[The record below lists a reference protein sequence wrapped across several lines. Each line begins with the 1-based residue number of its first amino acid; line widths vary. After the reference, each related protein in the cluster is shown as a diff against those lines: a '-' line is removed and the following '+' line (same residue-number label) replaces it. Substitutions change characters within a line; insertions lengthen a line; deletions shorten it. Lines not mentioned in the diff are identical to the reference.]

1 MRGEDQRSEG
11 FFSYVRLESRIPS
24 DHPLRAIRELV
35 DAALGELSRSFDRL
49 YSRDGRPSIPPER
62 LLRALLLQAFY
73 TVRSERQ
80 LMEQLDY
87 NLLFRWFVGLSADD
101 AVWDA
106 TVFCKNRDR
115 LLDGDIANKFFVAVL
130 NLPQV
135 RRLLSSEH
143 FSVDGTLI
151 EAWASMKSFVPKDG
165 GNAPPPKDRDGSG
178 GRNAERNFHGEKRR
192 NDTHSSTTD
201 PDARL
206 FRKGAGKEA
215 KLCHMGHLMTENRNG
230 LIVDA
235 RLTEANGTA
244 ERTTALDMIEDNAKP
259 GSTVGGDKNYDTAD
273 FVAGCRERGCT
284 PHVSQ
289 NDTNRRSAID
299 AAHDTPSRLSY
310 QHDQAQADRGAVWMD
325 EDRRRP
331 AQDPSLRARL
341 GRMVLCPDGGGLQSR
356 PHPENYRRHGM
367 SLSGVPKMRQKY
379 PKYPANSGG
388 RHPSA
393 LRSHSQTSRE
403 STSR

>member
-1 MRGEDQRSEG
+1 
-11 FFSYVRLESRIPS
+11 
-24 DHPLRAIRELV
+24 
-35 DAALGELSRSFDRL
+35 LSQSFDRL

-87 NLLFRWFVGLSADD
+87 NLLFRWFAGLSMDD

-115 LLDGDIANKFFVAVL
+115 LLDGDIAVKFFTGIL

-135 RRLLSSEH
+135 RKLLSSAH

-165 GNAPPPKDRDGSG
+165 GDPPSERPWQRR
-178 GRNAERNFHGEKRR
+178 RNAERDFHGEKRK
-192 NDTHSSTTD
+192 NDTHASTTD

-206 FRKGAGKEA
+206 YRKGAGKEA

-244 ERTTALDMIEDNAKP
+244 ERTTALDMITDNARP

-284 PHVSQ
+284 AHVSQ
-289 NDTNRRSAID
+289 NNANRRSAVD
-299 AAHDTPSRLSY
+299 ARTT
-310 QHDQAQADRGAVWMD
+310 
-325 EDRRRP
+325 
-331 AQDPSLRARL
+331 
-341 GRMVLCPDGGGLQSR
+341 
-356 PHPENYRRHGM
+356 
-367 SLSGVPKMRQKY
+367 
-379 PKYPANSGG
+379 
-388 RHPSA
+388 RHPGY
-393 LRSHSQTSRE
+393 RI
-403 STSR
+403 STIKRKRIEEPFG

>member
-1 MRGEDQRSEG
+1 MRDSFELRTAMRGEDQRSEG
-11 FFSYVRLESRIPS
+11 FFSYVRLETRIPP
-24 DHPLRAIRELV
+24 DHPLRAIRALV
-35 DAALGELSRSFDRL
+35 DEALRKLSRDFNRL
-49 YSRDGRPSIPPER
+49 YARDGRPSIPPER

-101 AVWDA
+101 PIWDA

-115 LLDGDIANKFFVAVL
+115 LLAGDIAAKLFASVL
-130 NLPQV
+130 NLPEV
-135 RRLLSSEH
+135 GKLLSSEH

-165 GNAPPPKDRDGSG
+165 GDPPSGKGCGGG
-178 GRNAERNFHGEKRR
+178 GRNAERNFHGEKRK

-235 RLTEANGTA
+235 CLTEANGTA
-244 ERTTALDMIEDNAKP
+244 ERTTALDMIKDNARP
-259 GSTVGGDKNYDTAD
+259 GSTVGADKNYDTAD
-273 FVAGCRERGCT
+273 FVAGCRKRGCT

-289 NDTNRRSAID
+289 NDKNRRSAID
-299 AAHDTPSRLSY
+299 ARTTRHPGYRISTIKRKRIEEPF
-310 QHDQAQADRGAVWMD
+310 GWIKTV
-325 EDRRRP
+325 
-331 AQDPSLRARL
+331 
-341 GRMVLCPDGGGLQSR
+341 GGLRKTRHCSR
-356 PHPENYRRHGM
+356 
-367 SLSGVPKMRQKY
+367 SLVEWFFVLTATAYNLVRIPKLLA
-379 PKYPANSGG
+379 PTG
-388 RHPSA
+388 
-393 LRSHSQTSRE
+393 
-403 STSR
+403 

>member
-1 MRGEDQRSEG
+1 VHLNDSFRRGKTVRGEDHRSG
-11 FFSYVRLESRIPS
+11 HFFSYLRLDDRVPA

-35 DAALGELSRSFDRL
+35 DAALAKLSRAFDKL
-49 YSRDGRPSIPPER
+49 YALEGRPSIPPEH

-87 NLLFRWFVGLSADD
+87 NLLFRWFVGLRIDD
-101 AVWDA
+101 PVWDA
-106 TVFCKNRDR
+106 STFCKNRDR
-115 LLDGDIANKFFVAVL
+115 LLNGDIARKFMTSVL

-135 RRLLSSEH
+135 RNLLSNEH

-165 GNAPPPKDRDGSG
+165 SGPPPSGG
-178 GRNAERNFHGEKRR
+178 GRNAERNFHGQKRV
-192 NDTHSSTTD
+192 NATHASTTD

-235 RLTEANGTA
+235 RVTEANGMA
-244 ERTTALDMIEDNAKP
+244 ERTAALEMVEDNAAA
-259 GSTVGGDKNYDTAD
+259 GSTIGGDKGYDTAG
-273 FVAGCRERGCT
+273 FVSGCRERGCV
-284 PHVSQ
+284 PHVAQ

-299 AAHDTPSRLSY
+299 GRTTRHRSYAISMNKRKQIEEPFGWMKTIGGMRKARHCGRDLVEWFFVFTAAAYNLVRI
-310 QHDQAQADRGAVWMD
+310 
-325 EDRRRP
+325 
-331 AQDPSLRARL
+331 
-341 GRMVLCPDGGGLQSR
+341 
-356 PHPENYRRHGM
+356 
-367 SLSGVPKMRQKY
+367 PKIL
-379 PKYPANSGG
+379 AAAG
-388 RHPSA
+388 
-393 LRSHSQTSRE
+393 
-403 STSR
+403 

>member
-1 MRGEDQRSEG
+1 MRGEDQGSDG
-11 FFSYVRLESRIPS
+11 LFSYVGLEARIPA
-24 DHPLRAIRELV
+24 DHPLRAIRTLSDE
-35 DAALGELSRSFDRL
+35 ALRGLSRDFNKL
-49 YSRDGRPSIPPER
+49 YARDGRPSIPPER

-87 NLLFRWFVGLSADD
+87 NLLFRWFVGLSLDD
-101 AVWDA
+101 PVWDA

-115 LLDGDIANKFFVAVL
+115 LLNGDIAAKFFVSVL

-165 GNAPPPKDRDGSG
+165 GDPPSRTGGG
-178 GRNAERNFHGEKRR
+178 GRNIERDFHGEKRK

-206 FRKGAGKEA
+206 FRKGTGKEA

-235 RLTEANGTA
+235 RVSEANGTA
-244 ERTTALDMIEDNAKP
+244 ERTTALAMIEDNVKP

-289 NDTNRRSAID
+289 NNATRRSAID
-299 AAHDTPSRLSY
+299 GRTTRHPGYRISTIKRKRIEEPF
-310 QHDQAQADRGAVWMD
+310 GWMKTI
-325 EDRRRP
+325 
-331 AQDPSLRARL
+331 
-341 GRMVLCPDGGGLQSR
+341 GGLR
-356 PHPENYRRHGM
+356 KTRHRGRA
-367 SLSGVPKMRQKY
+367 LVEWFFVLTAAAYNLARIPKIL
-379 PKYPANSGG
+379 AAAG
-388 RHPSA
+388 
-393 LRSHSQTSRE
+393 
-403 STSR
+403 